1 MFKEVGV
8 EAKVQFLEWATV
20 FTQFRSA
27 SFNHQ
32 MFTLGWVT
40 SNADA
45 DYSLYALFHSKQVP
59 PTGWNTSH
67 YANPKVDGLVEQAR
81 RSMNQGE
88 REKLYGETQDIL
100 AKEMVWI
107 PVYNTKEIV
116 VTRASVK
123 GFTVHPVEY
132 NLWLGKTWL
141 DKYSRRPRD
150 GLRAPAVLTFIA
162 RRLLLAVPVLLGVV
176 FVVMLT
182 VELIP
187 GDAVSLMLG
196 EHATPEA
203 VARLR
208 DYLGLDKPLLL
219 RYVGYVGR
227 VVRGDLGRSIQQNR
241 PVVDEL
247 ADAWPATLE
256 LTCAA
261 LVISALAGVA
271 AGVVSAVWP
280 NSLFDGVARVG
291 SLFGLSMPV
300 FWTGL
305 VLIVVFALWLPWLP
319 VGGMG
324 SLPHLVLPAVTL
336 ALPSLAMV
344 ARMTRSSVLEVLR
357 EDYVRTARAKGVAE
371 RLVVAKHALRNAAIP
386 ILTLLGLQAGQLM
399 GGAVLTETVFSWPGL
414 GRLMVK
420 AIFARDYVLLQGAV
434 LVFALAFVLI
444 NLAVDLAYGVLDP
457 RIAHHG

>member
-1 MFKEVGV
+1 M
-8 EAKVQFLEWATV
+8 
-20 FTQFRSA
+20 
-27 SFNHQ
+27 
-32 MFTLGWVT
+32 
-40 SNADA
+40 
-45 DYSLYALFHSKQVP
+45 
-59 PTGWNTSH
+59 
-67 YANPKVDGLVEQAR
+67 
-81 RSMNQGE
+81 
-88 REKLYGETQDIL
+88 
-100 AKEMVWI
+100 
-107 PVYNTKEIV
+107 
-116 VTRASVK
+116 
-123 GFTVHPVEY
+123 
-132 NLWLGKTWL
+132 
-141 DKYSRRPRD
+141 
-150 GLRAPAVLTFIA
+150 LTFLV

-196 EHATPEA
+196 EHATKEA
-203 VARLR
+203 VAKLR
-208 DYLGLDKPLLL
+208 DYLGLDKPLLV
-219 RYVGYVGR
+219 RYVEYVGR
-227 VVRGDLGRSIQQNR
+227 LARGDLGRSIQQNR

-256 LTCAA
+256 LTIAA
-261 LVISALAGVA
+261 LLIATSVGVTAGL
-271 AGVVSAVWP
+271 VSAVWP
-280 NSLFDGVARVG
+280 NSLFDGIARLG

-319 VGGMG
+319 VGGVG
-324 SLPHLVLPAVTL
+324 SPAHLVLPAITL
-336 ALPSLAMV
+336 ALPSVAMV

-399 GGAVLTETVFSWPGL
+399 GGAVLTETVFAWPGL

-434 LVFALAFVLI
+434 LVFALAFVVI
-444 NLAVDLAYGVLDP
+444 NLAVDLAYGALDP
-457 RIAHHG
+457 RISRQG